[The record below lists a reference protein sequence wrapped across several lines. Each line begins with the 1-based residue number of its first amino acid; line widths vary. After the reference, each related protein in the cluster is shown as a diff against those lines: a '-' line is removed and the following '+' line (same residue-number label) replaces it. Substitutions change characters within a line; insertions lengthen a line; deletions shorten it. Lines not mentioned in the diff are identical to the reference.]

1 MAKELPIQIV
11 ELRQNQDDFKPEGGG
26 GNQLPQWVT
35 DAAVKRNGTNV
46 SLQLNLLEDVLS
58 RRQNANIPILV
69 EAKLNDEATA
79 KSHRGGVRSMFDVAR
94 KRNVIGM
101 TDYNKVLV
109 KIDNTSDLHEMKSRF
124 GKYRNAKIKENEKNA
139 IATIEGVTQY
149 HVFVDDDIV
158 DQEIK
163 VRLVDYC
170 DEVINSSL
178 EQQFLSYCSDN
189 GLEECKLD
197 YSKNLKLYSIKKA
210 NKQVL
215 QKLATMDGILSI
227 RKMPHFIITN
237 QPEDA
242 DADLDVKVPEA
253 NAEYPVV
260 GLLDSGV
267 EKIDHLKNW
276 ILSDDDCPFDPEDIS
291 RRHGTLVAGILLY
304 GDELFGREVTGSLP
318 CKIMDCLVNTPEI
331 SVRESEL
338 IAYIKE
344 NVHKYPE
351 IKIWNLS
358 QGCDVPISDSQFSDF
373 AIALDELQRENDII
387 ICKSA
392 GNGAPGSL
400 NRITEGAD
408 SIYSLVVGS
417 LSHEKRTDRDGKA
430 NCRSPFSLVGP
441 GPQSLI
447 KPDVV
452 QYGGNVNTGIKSF
465 SIYGNIAETSGTSFS
480 TPRISSLAASLRFL
494 LDDKY
499 TPLLVKALIV
509 HSASYPSEMKMD
521 AKQRLVEVGYGL
533 PSTCMD
539 ILHNDEDE
547 CTMVFDLTFTN
558 ENSYQVIDFPY
569 PDSMVNEDGY
579 YYGDITITLAT
590 APILNPN
597 ESVEYCQSEVDVKL
611 ETFNSVVQVQPG
623 APSVAKTIRNADRL
637 VGTNNILTPSNYNS
651 KARKNQDDTFL
662 KERTLVSDYFKFQ
675 PIKKY
680 HVSLEEMTKGKKENI
695 LTSGKRWAL
704 KMKALY
710 RDSLMTSKGLDPSV
724 SLEQKAIL
732 IVTIR
737 DPQKKGIAYNECIQQ
752 LRNRNFNHNNLQLTQ
767 KLQVSNEG

>member
-1 MAKELPIQIV
+1 MTKELPIQIV

-35 DAAVKRNGTNV
+35 DTVVKQNGTNV

-58 RRQNANIPILV
+58 QRQNANIPILV

-79 KSHRGGVRSMFDVAR
+79 KSHRSGVRSMFDVAR

-124 GKYRNAKIKENEKNA
+124 GKYRNANIKEDEKKA

-149 HVFVDDDIV
+149 QVFVDDDIAN
-158 DQEIK
+158 QEIK

-170 DEVINSSL
+170 DEAINSSL
-178 EQQFLSYCSDN
+178 EQQFLSFCSDN

-276 ILSDDDCPFDPEDIS
+276 ILSDDDCPFAPEDIS

-318 CKIMDCLVNTPEI
+318 CKILDCLVNTPEI
-331 SVRESEL
+331 TVRESEL

-417 LSHEKRTDRDGKA
+417 LSHEKRTDRDGNA

-441 GPQSLI
+441 GPQCLI

-452 QYGGNVNTGIKSF
+452 HYGGNVDTGIKSF
-465 SIYGNIAETSGTSFS
+465 SILNIHHF
-480 TPRISSLAASLRFL
+480 
-494 LDDKY
+494 
-499 TPLLVKALIV
+499 
-509 HSASYPSEMKMD
+509 
-521 AKQRLVEVGYGL
+521 
-533 PSTCMD
+533 
-539 ILHNDEDE
+539 
-547 CTMVFDLTFTN
+547 
-558 ENSYQVIDFPY
+558 
-569 PDSMVNEDGY
+569 
-579 YYGDITITLAT
+579 
-590 APILNPN
+590 
-597 ESVEYCQSEVDVKL
+597 
-611 ETFNSVVQVQPG
+611 
-623 APSVAKTIRNADRL
+623 
-637 VGTNNILTPSNYNS
+637 
-651 KARKNQDDTFL
+651 
-662 KERTLVSDYFKFQ
+662 
-675 PIKKY
+675 
-680 HVSLEEMTKGKKENI
+680 
-695 LTSGKRWAL
+695 
-704 KMKALY
+704 
-710 RDSLMTSKGLDPSV
+710 
-724 SLEQKAIL
+724 
-732 IVTIR
+732 
-737 DPQKKGIAYNECIQQ
+737 
-752 LRNRNFNHNNLQLTQ
+752 
-767 KLQVSNEG
+767 

>member
-1 MAKELPIQIV
+1 MTKELPIQIV

-35 DAAVKRNGTNV
+35 DTVVKQNGTNV

-58 RRQNANIPILV
+58 QRQNANIPILV

-79 KSHRGGVRSMFDVAR
+79 KSHRSGVRSMFDVAR

-124 GKYRNAKIKENEKNA
+124 GKYRNANIKEDEKKA

-149 HVFVDDDIV
+149 HVFVDDDIAN
-158 DQEIK
+158 QEIK

-170 DEVINSSL
+170 DEAINSSL
-178 EQQFLSYCSDN
+178 EQQFLSFYSDN

-276 ILSDDDCPFDPEDIS
+276 ILSDDDCPFAPEDIS

-318 CKIMDCLVNTPEI
+318 CKILDCLVNTPEI
-331 SVRESEL
+331 TVRESEL

-392 GNGAPGSL
+392 GNGATGSL

-417 LSHEKRTDRDGKA
+417 LSHEKRTDRDGNA

-441 GPQSLI
+441 GPQCLI

-452 QYGGNVNTGIKSF
+452 HYGGNVDTGIKSF

-499 TPLLVKALIV
+499 TPLLVKAMIV
-509 HSASYPSEMKMD
+509 HSASYPSEMKME
-521 AKQRLVEVGYGL
+521 AKQRLAEVGYGL

-558 ENSYQVIDFPY
+558 ENGYQVIDFPY
-569 PDSMVNEDGY
+569 PESMVNEDGY

-611 ETFNSVVQVQPG
+611 ETFDSVVQVQPG
-623 APSVAKTIRNADRL
+623 APSVAKTIRNPDRL
-637 VGTNNILTPSNYNS
+637 VGTNNILTPSNYNAR
-651 KARKNQDDTFL
+651 ARKNQDDTFL
-662 KERTLVSDYFKFQ
+662 KERTLVSEYFKFQ

-680 HVSLEEMTKGKKENI
+680 HVSLEEMTNGKKEDI
-695 LTSGKRWAL
+695 LTSGKRWVL

-752 LRNRNFNHNNLQLTQ
+752 LRSRNFSHNNLQLTQ
-767 KLQVSNEG
+767 KLRVNNEE

>member
-11 ELRQNQDDFKPEGGG
+11 ELRQDQDDFKPEGGG
-26 GNQLPQWVT
+26 GNQLPKWVT
-35 DAAVKRNGTNV
+35 DTVVKQNGTNV
-46 SLQLNLLEDVLS
+46 CLQLNLLEDVLS
-58 RRQNANIPILV
+58 QRQNTNIPILV

-101 TDYNKVLV
+101 TNYNKVLV
-109 KIDNTSDLHEMKSRF
+109 KIDNTSDLREMKSRF
-124 GKYRNAKIKENEKNA
+124 GKYRNANIKEDEKKA

-149 HVFVDDDIV
+149 HTYIDDDIV
-158 DQEIK
+158 NQEIK

-170 DEVINSSL
+170 DEGINKSL
-178 EQQFLSYCSDN
+178 EQQFLSFCSEN
-189 GLEECKLD
+189 SLEECKLD
-197 YSKNLKLYSIKKA
+197 YSKNLKLYSIKSA

-227 RKMPHFIITN
+227 RKMPHFVITN

-242 DADLDVKVPEA
+242 DADLDVKVPET

-276 ILSDDDCPFDPEDIS
+276 ILSDDDCPFAPEDIN
-291 RRHGTLVAGILLY
+291 RRHGTLVSGVLLY
-304 GDELFGREVTGSLP
+304 GDELLGREVTGSLP
-318 CKIMDCLVNTPEI
+318 CKILDCIVNTTEI

-344 NVHKYPE
+344 NIHKYSD
-351 IKIWNLS
+351 IKVWNLS
-358 QGCDVPISDSQFSDF
+358 QGCDVPISDTQFSDF

-392 GNGAPGSL
+392 GNGNPESL
-400 NRITEGAD
+400 SRITEGAD

-417 LSHEKRTDRDGKA
+417 ISHEKRTDSDGNA

-452 QYGGNVNTGIKSF
+452 QYGGNTNTGIKSF

-499 TPLLVKALIV
+499 TPLLVKAMIV

-521 AKQRLVEVGYGL
+521 AKQRLAEVGYGL

-539 ILHNDEDE
+539 ILHNDENE

-558 ENSYQVIDFPY
+558 ENSYQVIDFPF
-569 PDSMVNEDGY
+569 PESMVNEDGY
-579 YYGDITITLAT
+579 YYGDITVTLAT

-611 ETFNSVVQVQPG
+611 ETFDSVEQVQPG

-637 VGTNNILTPSNYNS
+637 KGTNNILKPSNYNA
-651 KARKNQDDTFL
+651 KARNNQDDTFL
-662 KERTLVSDYFKFQ
+662 KERTLVSDFFKFQ

-680 HVSLEEMTKGKKENI
+680 HVSLEEMTKGNKEDI

-752 LRNRNFNHNNLQLTQ
+752 LRNRNFNHSNLQLTQ
-767 KLQVSNEG
+767 KLQVSNEE

>member
-1 MAKELPIQIV
+1 MTKELPIQIV

-35 DAAVKRNGTNV
+35 DTVVKQNGTNV

-58 RRQNANIPILV
+58 QRQNANIPILV

-79 KSHRGGVRSMFDVAR
+79 KSHRSGVRSMFDVAR

-124 GKYRNAKIKENEKNA
+124 GKYRNANIKEDEKKA

-149 HVFVDDDIV
+149 HVFVDDDIAN
-158 DQEIK
+158 QEIK

-170 DEVINSSL
+170 DEAINSSL
-178 EQQFLSYCSDN
+178 EQQFLSFCSDN

-276 ILSDDDCPFDPEDIS
+276 ILSDDDCPFAPEDIS

-318 CKIMDCLVNTPEI
+318 CKILDCLVNTPEI
-331 SVRESEL
+331 TVRESEL

-392 GNGAPGSL
+392 GNGATGSL

-417 LSHEKRTDRDGKA
+417 LSHEKRTDRDGNA

-441 GPQSLI
+441 GPQCLI

-452 QYGGNVNTGIKSF
+452 HYGGNVDTGIKSF

-499 TPLLVKALIV
+499 TPLLVKAMIV
-509 HSASYPSEMKMD
+509 HSASYPSEMKME
-521 AKQRLVEVGYGL
+521 AKQRLAEVGYGL

-558 ENSYQVIDFPY
+558 ENGYQVIDFPY
-569 PDSMVNEDGY
+569 PESMVNEDGY

-611 ETFNSVVQVQPG
+611 ETFDSVVQVQPG
-623 APSVAKTIRNADRL
+623 APSVAKTIRNPDRL
-637 VGTNNILTPSNYNS
+637 VGTNNILTPSNYNAR
-651 KARKNQDDTFL
+651 ARKNQDDTFL
-662 KERTLVSDYFKFQ
+662 KERTLVSEYFKFQ

-680 HVSLEEMTKGKKENI
+680 HVSLEEMTNGKKEDI
-695 LTSGKRWAL
+695 LTSGKRWVL

-752 LRNRNFNHNNLQLTQ
+752 LRSRNFSHNNLQLTQ
-767 KLQVSNEG
+767 KLRVNNEE

>member
-11 ELRQNQDDFKPEGGG
+11 ELRQDQDDFKPEGGG
-26 GNQLPQWVT
+26 GNQLPKWVT
-35 DAAVKRNGTNV
+35 DTIVKQNGTNV

-58 RRQNANIPILV
+58 KRQNTNIPILV

-124 GKYRNAKIKENEKNA
+124 GKYRTANIKEDERKA

-149 HVFVDDDIV
+149 HAYVDDDIAN
-158 DQEIK
+158 QEIK

-170 DEVINSSL
+170 DEGINTSL
-178 EQQFLSYCSDN
+178 EQQFLSFCSEN

-197 YSKNLKLYSIKKA
+197 YSKELKLYSIKKA

-276 ILSDDDCPFDPEDIS
+276 ILSDDDCPFAPEDIS

-318 CKIMDCLVNTPEI
+318 CKILDCLVNTPEI

-344 NVHKYPE
+344 NVHKYPD

-408 SIYSLVVGS
+408 S
-417 LSHEKRTDRDGKA
+417 
-430 NCRSPFSLVGP
+430 
-441 GPQSLI
+441 
-447 KPDVV
+447 
-452 QYGGNVNTGIKSF
+452 GGNVDTGIKSF

-499 TPLLVKALIV
+499 TPLLVKAMIV

-521 AKQRLVEVGYGL
+521 AKGTQIDYDKLVVKQDKKPKKEAEKTQAA
-533 PSTCMD
+533 PQT
-539 ILHNDEDE
+539 E
-547 CTMVFDLTFTN
+547 FQ
-558 ENSYQVIDFPY
+558 NSNKAP
-569 PDSMVNEDGY
+569 GY

-611 ETFNSVVQVQPG
+611 ETFDSVVQVQPG
-623 APSVAKTIRNADRL
+623 APSVAKTIRNPDRL
-637 VGTNNILTPSNYNS
+637 VGTNNILIPSNYNA

-662 KERTLVSDYFKFQ
+662 KERTLVSEYFKFQ

-680 HVSLEEMTKGKKENI
+680 HVSLEEMTNGKKEDI

-704 KMKALY
+704 KVKALY

-724 SLEQKAIL
+724 SLEQKVIL

-737 DPQKKGIAYNECIQQ
+737 DPQKKGVAYNECIQQ

-767 KLQVSNEG
+767 RLQIGTEE

>member
-1 MAKELPIQIV
+1 MTKELPIQIV

-35 DAAVKRNGTNV
+35 DTVVKQNGTNV

-58 RRQNANIPILV
+58 QRQNANIPILV

-79 KSHRGGVRSMFDVAR
+79 KSHRSGVRSMFDVAR

-124 GKYRNAKIKENEKNA
+124 GKYRNANIKEDEKKA

-149 HVFVDDDIV
+149 HVFVDDDIAN
-158 DQEIK
+158 QEIK

-170 DEVINSSL
+170 DEAINSSL
-178 EQQFLSYCSDN
+178 EQQFLSFCSDN

-276 ILSDDDCPFDPEDIS
+276 ILSDDDCPFAPEDIS

-318 CKIMDCLVNTPEI
+318 CKILDCLVNTPEI
-331 SVRESEL
+331 TVRESEL

-392 GNGAPGSL
+392 GNGATGSL

-417 LSHEKRTDRDGKA
+417 LSHEKRTDRDGNA

-441 GPQSLI
+441 GPQCLI

-452 QYGGNVNTGIKSF
+452 HYGGNVDTGIKSF

-499 TPLLVKALIV
+499 TPLLVKAMIV
-509 HSASYPSEMKMD
+509 HSASYPSEMKME
-521 AKQRLVEVGYGL
+521 AKQRLAEVGYGL

-558 ENSYQVIDFPY
+558 ENGYQVIDFPY
-569 PDSMVNEDGY
+569 PESMVNEDGY

-611 ETFNSVVQVQPG
+611 ETFDSVVQVQPG
-623 APSVAKTIRNADRL
+623 APSVAKTIRNPDRL
-637 VGTNNILTPSNYNS
+637 VGTNNILTPSNYNAR
-651 KARKNQDDTFL
+651 ARKNQDDTFL
-662 KERTLVSDYFKFQ
+662 KERTLVSEYFKFQ

-680 HVSLEEMTKGKKENI
+680 HVSLEEMTNGKKEDI
-695 LTSGKRWAL
+695 LTSGKRWVL

-752 LRNRNFNHNNLQLTQ
+752 LRSRNFSYNNLQLTQ
-767 KLQVSNEG
+767 KLRVNNEE

>member
-11 ELRQNQDDFKPEGGG
+11 ELRQDQDDFKPEGGG
-26 GNQLPQWVT
+26 GNQLPKWVT
-35 DAAVKRNGTNV
+35 DSVVKQNGTNV
-46 SLQLNLLEDVLS
+46 SLQLSLLEDVLS
-58 RRQNANIPILV
+58 QRQNTNIPILV

-101 TDYNKVLV
+101 TSYNKVLV
-109 KIDNTSDLHEMKSRF
+109 KIDNTSDLCEMKSRF
-124 GKYRNAKIKENEKNA
+124 GKYRNANIKEDEKKA

-149 HVFVDDDIV
+149 HTYIDDDIV
-158 DQEIK
+158 NQEIK

-170 DEVINSSL
+170 DEGINKSL
-178 EQQFLSYCSDN
+178 EQQFLSFCSEN
-189 GLEECKLD
+189 SLEECKLD
-197 YSKNLKLYSIKKA
+197 YSKNLKLYSIKRT
-210 NKQVL
+210 NKQAL

-227 RKMPHFIITN
+227 RKMPHFVITN

-242 DADLDVKVPEA
+242 DADLDVKVPET
-253 NAEYPVV
+253 NTEYPVV

-267 EKIDHLKNW
+267 EKIDHFKNW
-276 ILSDDDCPFDPEDIS
+276 ILSDDDYPFAPEDIN
-291 RRHGTLVAGILLY
+291 RRHGTLVSGVLLY
-304 GDELFGREVTGSLP
+304 GDELLGREVTGSLP
-318 CKIMDCLVNTPEI
+318 CKILDCIVNTTEI
-331 SVRESEL
+331 NVRESEL
-338 IAYIKE
+338 LAYIKE
-344 NVHKYPE
+344 NINKYPD

-358 QGCDVPISDSQFSDF
+358 QGCDVPISDTQFSDF

-392 GNGAPGSL
+392 GNGNPESL
-400 NRITEGAD
+400 SRITEGAD

-417 LSHEKRTDRDGKA
+417 ISHEKRTDSDGNA

-452 QYGGNVNTGIKSF
+452 QYGGNTNTGIKSF

-499 TPLLVKALIV
+499 TPLLVKAMIV

-521 AKQRLVEVGYGL
+521 AKQRLAEVGYGL

-569 PDSMVNEDGY
+569 PKSMVNEDGY

-611 ETFNSVVQVQPG
+611 ETFDLVEQVQPG
-623 APSVAKTIRNADRL
+623 APSVPKTIRNADRL
-637 VGTNNILTPSNYNS
+637 KGTNNILTPSNYS
-651 KARKNQDDTFL
+651 AKARNNQDDTFL

-695 LTSGKRWAL
+695 LTSGKRWVL

-710 RDSLMTSKGLDPSV
+710 RDSLMTSKGLDPTV
-724 SLEQKAIL
+724 SLEQKAVL

-737 DPQKKGIAYNECIQQ
+737 DPRKKGIAYNECIQQ
-752 LRNRNFNHNNLQLTQ
+752 LRSRNFNHNNLQLSQ
-767 KLQVSNEG
+767 KLRVSNEE